1 MVKGTLWKVSQKKKM
16 VTFRRFSFSFLF
28 QIAKIFQGI
37 GQILAF
43 FLFKKSKNNKITI
56 YN

>member
-1 MVKGTLWKVSQKKKM
+1 MVKGTLWKVSQKKKRSHLED
-16 VTFRRFSFSFLF
+16 FFLFFYFFIF

-43 FLFKKSKNNKITI
+43 FLFKKIKK
-56 YN
+56 